1 MDLDGKVALVTG
13 GGRRVGRA
21 IVEALAG
28 RGASVAIHYHSS
40 SSAAGK
46 LRARLDRA
54 ATFQADLRDA
64 RAAEELPRRVAAELG
79 RLDVVVNSASVM
91 IRQELGS
98 VTPDDWDLVHD
109 TNLRAYFF
117 VAQGAADALEAAR
130 GTLINISDLSAI
142 EAWPAYIPHSSSKA
156 GVDALTKGLA
166 RAMAPDVR
174 VNAIAPGAVLLPD
187 DWGQAEADE
196 IIRTTPLR
204 RLGSPADVVR
214 AVEYLID
221 ADYTTGTT
229 LVVDG
234 GRLLAPRTK

>member
-1 MDLDGKVALVTG
+1 MDLGGKVALVTG

-21 IVEALAG
+21 IVEALAD
-28 RGASVAIHYHSS
+28 RGAGVAIHYNSS
-40 SSAAGK
+40 RSVAEELAD
-46 LRARLDRA
+46 RLDGA

-64 RAAEELPRRVAAELG
+64 LAAEELPQRVTAQLG
-79 RLDVVVNSASVM
+79 RLDIVVNSASVM

-98 VTPDDWDLVHD
+98 VTPDDWDHVHD
-109 TNLRAYFF
+109 INLRAYFF
-117 VAQGAADALEAAR
+117 VSQGAANALRAAR
-130 GTLINISDLSAI
+130 GTILNISDLSAM

-166 RAMAPDVR
+166 RALAPDVR

-187 DWGQAEADE
+187 DWGQKEADE

>member
-1 MDLDGKVALVTG
+1 MDLGGKVALVTG

-28 RGASVAIHYHSS
+28 RGARVAIHYNS
-40 SSAAGK
+40 SSAAAEELG
-46 LRARLDRA
+46 ARLDGA
-54 ATFQADLRDA
+54 ATFQANLRDA
-64 RAAEELPRRVAAELG
+64 MAAEELPQRVMAELG
-79 RLDVVVNSASVM
+79 RLDIVVNSASVM
-91 IRQELGS
+91 LRQELGS
-98 VTPDDWDLVHD
+98 VTPDDWDLVHNI
-109 TNLRAYFF
+109 NLRAYFF
-117 VAQGAADALEAAR
+117 VAQGAADALKAAR

-156 GVDALTKGLA
+156 GVDAITKGLA
-166 RAMAPDVR
+166 RALAPDVR

-187 DWGQAEADE
+187 DWGQKEADE

>member
-1 MDLDGKVALVTG
+1 MDLGGKVALVTG

-28 RGASVAIHYHSS
+28 RGAGVAIHYNSS
-40 SSAAGK
+40 SSAAEELGT
-46 LRARLDRA
+46 RLDGA

-64 RAAEELPRRVAAELG
+64 MAAEELPRRVVAALG
-79 RLDVVVNSASVM
+79 RLDIVVNSASVM

-98 VTPDDWDLVHD
+98 VTPDDWDQVHD
-109 TNLRAYFF
+109 LNLRAYFF
-117 VAQGAADALEAAR
+117 VAQGAADALKAAR
-130 GTLINISDLSAI
+130 GTIINISDLSAI

-156 GVDALTKGLA
+156 GVDAITKGLA
-166 RAMAPDVR
+166 RALAPDVR

-187 DWGQAEADE
+187 DWRQKEADE

>member
-1 MDLDGKVALVTG
+1 MDLGGKVALVTG
-13 GGRRVGRA
+13 GARRVGAA
-21 IVEALAG
+21 IVEALAS
-28 RGASVAIHYHSS
+28 RGATVAIHYNSS
-40 SSAAGK
+40 STDAEALS
-46 LRARLDRA
+46 ARLPGSA
-54 ATFQADLRDA
+54 VFQSDLHDPL
-64 RAAEELPRRVAAELG
+64 AAETLPRRVIAELG

-98 VTPDDWDLVHD
+98 VTPEDWDQVHAI
-109 TNLRAYFF
+109 NVRAYFF
-117 VAQGAADALEAAR
+117 VAQGAADALKTAR
-130 GTLINISDLSAI
+130 GTLINVSDLSGT
-142 EAWPAYIPHSSSKA
+142 EAWPAYIPHSASKA

-166 RAMAPDVR
+166 RALAPDVR

-187 DWGQAEADE
+187 DWGQPEADE

-221 ADYTTGTT
+221 AEYTTGTT